1 MRPLTLG
8 RLLTQCAIL
17 SAVLF
22 VVVVIAL
29 KLGAVPVSLY
39 GLGHDLLRVL
49 FRQSSQLSSE
59 YQLIIFDIRLPRILL
74 GIFVGASLSVAGA
87 SFQALLRNP
96 LADPYVLGVSS
107 GAAVGAIIALIIEP
121 HLALAPAVAALLT
134 PIGAFLGAAL
144 TITAVYFLGLR
155 EGQIDS
161 GTLLLAGIISA
172 SFLQAII
179 MFFMST
185 LTGGNY
191 RGIAFWMMGELQT
204 QPPHVVSLILRFGFF
219 LAAGT
224 IYTTASDLNSAP
236 WRRKRSD
243 APRRGRASRSLGR
256 LHCGVL
262 VNGAGRFR
270 QRRNRLRRLARAPR
284 HASPLRLRS
293 SHSVAN
299 GRVWRRHRC
308 SPRRHSRAHHRFSGG
323 ASRRCHDC
331 HRRRAAFSLFNAQET
346 SLSSY
351 ARSSASRSSGDTGDF
366 NSDIRLSVEQV
377 SYAYSAN
384 PTQAPLFTLE
394 ATSFQARPGEIVAIV
409 GPNACGKST
418 LLKLIAGALEP
429 LSGRVLLNGFVTHT
443 LPHRTRGQRIAMVQ
457 QESPLLFPSRA
468 WEFVLQ
474 GRHPYGRMLRFETE
488 EDILIARNALAQ
500 VGAEHLSDRLMDQIS
515 GGEKQRVILARA
527 LAQQPL
533 LLLLDEPTL
542 HLDIGAQVDLLETL
556 RRLASADRY
565 TVVVVTH
572 ELNLAGQYA
581 DQVALFQ
588 KGKCL
593 RVGPPATVF
602 QRELLEQ
609 VFQTPLTVELGS
621 SGRPRVNMPPAK

>member
-1 MRPLTLG
+1 MQDRLVGDTDYCDYPPDAQKKTKVGGAINPSLEQIVALRPDLVLVTKSLNRLETVNALDGLGIPAYATDPHTVQEIVSSTERLADVLGVPDAGATLGADLERHVTDLQQRLSGLPPRRVLFIVWSDPLISVGKGTFIADAMRLAGAISIVDSAQDWPHMSLEEVVRLQPEFLVFAASHSDSGQNDFDVLAERPGWRGLDAVRNRRFAVISDAVNRTTPRIVSAIEDLARQLHPEAFSRASRRRKGKENSASSSAATLTSRIGFIQRCSHSHGGLRLRPLTLG

-204 QPPHVVSLILRFGFF
+204 QPPRVVSLILRFGFF

-224 IYTTASDLNSAP
+224 IYTTASDLNLLLGGEKEAMHLGVDVRRVRLVVYIAASLLTGLAVSVSGAIGYVGLLVPHVMRLLFGSDHRILLPTAAFGGAIAVVLADTLARTVVSPAELPVGAMTAIAGAP
-236 WRRKRSD
+236 LFLYLMR
-243 APRRGRASRSLGR
+243 
-256 LHCGVL
+256 
-262 VNGAGRFR
+262 
-270 QRRNRLRRLARAPR
+270 RRLA
-284 HASPLRLRS
+284 
-293 SHSVAN
+293 
-299 GRVWRRHRC
+299 
-308 SPRRHSRAHHRFSGG
+308 
-323 ASRRCHDC
+323 
-331 HRRRAAFSLFNAQET
+331 
-346 SLSSY
+346 
-351 ARSSASRSSGDTGDF
+351 
-366 NSDIRLSVEQV
+366 
-377 SYAYSAN
+377 
-384 PTQAPLFTLE
+384 
-394 ATSFQARPGEIVAIV
+394 
-409 GPNACGKST
+409 
-418 LLKLIAGALEP
+418 
-429 LSGRVLLNGFVTHT
+429 
-443 LPHRTRGQRIAMVQ
+443 
-457 QESPLLFPSRA
+457 
-468 WEFVLQ
+468 
-474 GRHPYGRMLRFETE
+474 
-488 EDILIARNALAQ
+488 
-500 VGAEHLSDRLMDQIS
+500 
-515 GGEKQRVILARA
+515 
-527 LAQQPL
+527 
-533 LLLLDEPTL
+533 
-542 HLDIGAQVDLLETL
+542 
-556 RRLASADRY
+556 
-565 TVVVVTH
+565 
-572 ELNLAGQYA
+572 
-581 DQVALFQ
+581 
-588 KGKCL
+588 
-593 RVGPPATVF
+593 
-602 QRELLEQ
+602 
-609 VFQTPLTVELGS
+609 
-621 SGRPRVNMPPAK
+621 